1 MEEGQESLIKFE
13 TPSTIVMSGAT
24 STGKSWLIYKILK
37 HAKGMFTSPPK
48 KIIYC
53 YGVYQD
59 LYDEMQRDIPNIEC
73 FSGLPTRD
81 DLESWNYASPWS
93 KVLVL
98 DDLLQKAVKN
108 VDIVDLFCQYSHHM
122 NFTVFFFCGP
132 KFIC

>member
-13 TPSTIVMSGAT
+13 TPSTIVVSGAT

-37 HAKGMFTSPPK
+37 YAKGMFTSPLK

-59 LYDEMQRDIPNIEC
+59 FYDDMQRDIPNIEF

-81 DLESWNYASPWS
+81 DLESWNYASQGLRSLFWMIYS
-93 KVLVL
+93 KRLSKTSI
-98 DDLLQKAVKN
+98 LLIYFVS
-108 VDIVDLFCQYSHHM
+108 IV
-122 NFTVFFFCGP
+122 TT
-132 KFIC
+132 